1 MRFALIDK
9 TGRVENVVEAES
21 AEKLAALFPALTVL
35 PHDRAGPGWRLGD
48 SDLVEPE
55 PEPSPDPALWDEL
68 PTYQFLAL
76 FSPQEW
82 RGYKAARDA
91 DATVD
96 HLLLILEH
104 APSVHRTHPL
114 VQQGLAAGVALGILS
129 AERAREIGG

>member
-9 TGRVENVVEAES
+9 TARVENVVEAES
-21 AEKLAALFPALTVL
+21 AEKLAAMFPKLTVL
-35 PHDRAGPGWRLGD
+35 PHDRAGPGWRMVGKE
-48 SDLVEPE
+48 LVEPE
-55 PEPSPDPALWDEL
+55 PEPEPELWDEL

>member
-9 TGRVENVVEAES
+9 TGRVENVVEADS
-21 AEKLAALFPALTVL
+21 AEKLAAMFPALTVL
-35 PHDRAGPGWRLGD
+35 PHDRAGPGWRMVD
-48 SDLVEPE
+48 EKLVEPE
-55 PEPSPDPALWDEL
+55 PEPAPEPALWSEL

-82 RGYKAARDA
+82 RGYKSARDA
-91 DATVD
+91 DATID

-104 APSVHRTHPL
+104 APTVHRIHPL

-129 AERAREIGG
+129 AERAKEIGG

>member
-9 TGRVENVVEAES
+9 TGLVENVVEAES
-21 AEKLAALFPALTVL
+21 AERLAVIFPGLTII
-35 PHDRAGPGWRLGD
+35 PHDRAGPGWRLTDG
-48 SDLVEPE
+48 DLVESEPGPVPE
-55 PEPSPDPALWDEL
+55 PALWDEL

-82 RGYKAARDA
+82 RGYKSARDA
-91 DATVD
+91 DATID

-104 APSVHRTHPL
+104 APTVHRTHPL

-129 AERAREIGG
+129 AARARAIGG

>member
-9 TGRVENVVEAES
+9 TGRVKNVVEADS
-21 AEKLAALFPALTVL
+21 AEKLAAMFPALTVL
-35 PHDRAGPGWRLGD
+35 PHDRAGPDWRLNGGK
-48 SDLVEPE
+48 LVEPE
-55 PEPSPDPALWDEL
+55 PTPEPDPELWDEL

-76 FSPQEW
+76 FSPKEW
-82 RGYKAARDA
+82 RGYKSARES
-91 DATVD
+91 DATID

-129 AERAREIGG
+129 AERALAIGG